1 MSLPQTTTM
10 KQPPTQSSIKSFFQP
25 RQQPTYAPPPPASK
39 YAPAPSSN
47 GTAAAPP
54 PTTKPPPSSTTTAAP
69 PPPPPKSSVKTV
81 TTTTTPSTTSPPATT
96 PQTSQPPAS
105 TPLHPSASIRPVSD
119 QDLQPLRRI
128 NSLLLPVAYP
138 ETFYAAALTGPFSRV
153 VTWRD
158 QPTTNF
164 SQEIV
169 VGGVVARI
177 EPSPFPSATPT
188 PTRLEH
194 ALYIQSLALLSPYRS
209 HGLATAVVDH
219 LVAAAANSS
228 PDVNLR
234 HIYAHVWTDNEEG
247 MRWYAARGFERY
259 GEPLQGYYIKLR
271 PDSAWIVRR
280 AVGPLSI
287 GGQQQSLSSDRAT
300 APPPIPGPT
309 AAVANLPPMN
319 GSNGAGGPPP
329 PPLSRTIS
337 GTSFQNR
344 RAATEWNDLPDEMAS
359 AKLAPPKSSGG
370 SGASSRSSSTV
381 RKKKD
386 RSYPAAAF
394 QG

>member
-1 MSLPQTTTM
+1 M
-10 KQPPTQSSIKSFFQP
+10 
-25 RQQPTYAPPPPASK
+25 
-39 YAPAPSSN
+39 
-47 GTAAAPP
+47 
-54 PTTKPPPSSTTTAAP
+54 
-69 PPPPPKSSVKTV
+69 
-81 TTTTTPSTTSPPATT
+81 
-96 PQTSQPPAS
+96 
-105 TPLHPSASIRPVSD
+105 
-119 QDLQPLRRI
+119 
-128 NSLLLPVAYP
+128 AYP

-300 APPPIPGPT
+300 ATPIPGPT

-319 GSNGAGGPPP
+319 GGPPP

-359 AKLAPPKSSGG
+359 AKLAPPKSNGG